1 VPPTWR
7 PIWSRI
13 ARASRWNAASVSSTL
28 TRTLP
33 SGASGTSVDT
43 RAPRAPARRRPPRTG
58 ARRCG
63 SHGAPRTACPG
74 TPRGCRWRRRTGR
87 PRDRPAP
94 RLPARG
100 MPPRGP
106 EGTAAGPPGLPGPSP
121 RSRPPLPSR
130 AARPEDLPGHGPIV
144 ELQHLVP
151 HYLVGLVPL
160 PRDHHHVARA
170 RQRQGPFDGPAAVG
184 DALVAPRDR
193 PLLDLPDDGDRVL
206 AAGVVGGEDGEIR
219 QLRPDA
225 PHDGTLG
232 PVPLPAA
239 PEDHDPPP
247 GGDVRGEP
255 EDLLQAVGRVG
266 VVHDDREVLTLVHRL
281 EPSRDPGDRL
291 QYLPHELRGDP
302 LGEPHREGGE
312 GVADVEPAREG
323 KGHRQAPP
331 GPDRDE
337 LAAPREE
344 PEVLGPHRGL
354 GLDPVGPHRGPA
366 PDAHRLR
373 ARVVG
378 VDDAH

>member
-1 VPPTWR
+1 MPQACPPPSPGRCPRVPPACPW
-7 PIWSRI
+7 
-13 ARASRWNAASVSSTL
+13 
-28 TRTLP
+28 TR
-33 SGASGTSVDT
+33 G
-43 RAPRAPARRRPPRTG
+43 PRARPPAGRPPRTG

-63 SHGAPRTACPG
+63 SRGAPRTACPG

-130 AARPEDLPGHGPIV
+130 AARPEDL
-144 ELQHLVP
+144 
-151 HYLVGLVPL
+151 
-160 PRDHHHVARA
+160 
-170 RQRQGPFDGPAAVG
+170 QRQGPFDGPAAVG

-323 KGHRQAPP
+323 KGHGQAPP

-337 LAAPREE
+337 LAAPR
-344 PEVLGPHRGL
+344 
-354 GLDPVGPHRGPA
+354 
-366 PDAHRLR
+366 
-373 ARVVG
+373 
-378 VDDAH
+378 